1 MEASVLKLQEFLQL
15 KVMESD
21 EKSKLLFEEIASDM
35 ALEGFSFEVRQLR
48 ALAQLQL
55 LVPALCNILCLTGV
69 LSCCFF
75 SFFNFFFNIYFSM
88 RFRVGFLLQ
97 GLEELWNMIHQE
109 SSNRKKWVRAMD
121 ESLKEIERSRAVK
134 VS

>member
-21 EKSKLLFEEIASDM
+21 KKSKLLFEKIASDV

-55 LVPALCNILCLTGV
+55 LVPALCNILRLTGV
-69 LSCCFF
+69 LSCCVFLLF
-75 SFFNFFFNIYFSM
+75 FFFNIHFSM

>member
-21 EKSKLLFEEIASDM
+21 KKSKLLFEEIASDM

-48 ALAQLQL
+48 SLAQLQL

-69 LSCCFF
+69 LSCCVFLLF
-75 SFFNFFFNIYFSM
+75 FFFNIHFSM

-109 SSNRKKWVRAMD
+109 SSNRKKCVRAMD

>member
-21 EKSKLLFEEIASDM
+21 KKSKLLFEEIASDM

-48 ALAQLQL
+48 SLAQLQL

-69 LSCCFF
+69 LSCCVFLL
-75 SFFNFFFNIYFSM
+75 FFFF
-88 RFRVGFLLQ
+88 
-97 GLEELWNMIHQE
+97 
-109 SSNRKKWVRAMD
+109 
-121 ESLKEIERSRAVK
+121 
-134 VS
+134 